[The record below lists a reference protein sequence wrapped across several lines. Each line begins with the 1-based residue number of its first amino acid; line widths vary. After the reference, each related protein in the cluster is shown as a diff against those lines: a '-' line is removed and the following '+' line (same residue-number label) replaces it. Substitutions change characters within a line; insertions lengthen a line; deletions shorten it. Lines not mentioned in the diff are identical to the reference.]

1 MSSLFLLKPKDS
13 RSVDS
18 LLNHIAA
25 DYTQPYRAF
34 FSLTTHVPFFCAYVL
49 YVGSIL
55 IRTDVK
61 NLLSLISTTCFPTS
75 GISTFRKA
83 PGKSIHATALLFD
96 AANAATKNTLL
107 VLTVGDVPLSYIS
120 LSCK

>member
-1 MSSLFLLKPKDS
+1 MY
-13 RSVDS
+13 
-18 LLNHIAA
+18 HIAA
-25 DYTQPYRAF
+25 DSTQPYRAF
-34 FSLTTHVPFFCAYVL
+34 FSLTTHVLLFCTYML

-55 IRTDVK
+55 IRSDIK
-61 NLLSLISTTCFPTS
+61 NLLSFISSTCLPTS

-96 AANAATKNTLL
+96 AANATTKNTLL